1 MIPNDKSCPCYGCS
15 KRHIGCHGSCDD
27 YKKWTIHNEKI
38 KAIEKRERQGMYIN
52 YDSNRTRF

>member
-1 MIPNDKSCPCYGCS
+1 MLMIPNDKSCPCYGCS

-38 KAIEKRERQGMYIN
+38 MAYHKTEKECL
-52 YDSNRTRF
+52 